1 MEAAAAFLAVRPR
14 SVDETR
20 RRLRHHGYQPGLV
33 DGVLERLVEMGYL
46 DDEGFA
52 QAWVESRDRARPRGE
67 MALRRELSMK
77 GIDRETIRK
86 VLAGRAEGSVES
98 ASPDEGPVSH
108 VARTATRDEGLTVSP
123 ERGAAARLLDRR
135 RAALLGVTDPR
146 QRRQKAYAL
155 LARNGF
161 APDICQEASAAFD
174 IGPADAE

>member
-86 VLAGRAEGSVES
+86 VLAGRA
-98 ASPDEGPVSH
+98 D

-146 QRRQKAYAL
+146 QRGQKAYAL